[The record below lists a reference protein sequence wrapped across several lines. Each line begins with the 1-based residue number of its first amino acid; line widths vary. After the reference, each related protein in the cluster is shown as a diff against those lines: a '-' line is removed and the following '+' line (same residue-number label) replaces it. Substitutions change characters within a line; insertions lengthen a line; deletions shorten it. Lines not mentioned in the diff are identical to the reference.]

1 VLYVV
6 GYERL
11 RASGGCGRT
20 LVTGDAITMPRLK
33 LLAAAALFGLTTA
46 ASAEVTLTLSSW
58 VPPAHLLT
66 RAQAD
71 WCGEV
76 SKATEGR
83 IKCNVLTK
91 AVAPPPATFDAVRD
105 GLADLSFGVHGYTPG
120 RYLLTKIAE
129 MPFLGD
135 NAIATSVAYERIY
148 EKYLAKFDEHRGLK
162 VITVFTHGP
171 GVIFNNKRP
180 IRTMADLDGIKFRVG
195 GGVVNDVGKAIGANM
210 TLKPAPQSYE
220 LLSAGVVDGTWFP
233 DESII
238 SFKLD
243 KLVKYRTALPGGL
256 YNTSFA
262 LVMNPA
268 TWNKIPKADQ
278 AIIEKMS
285 GEWAARFIGKYWDD
299 MDIKSRAAQQVA
311 GVETVTADAKFI
323 ADFKAKTAP
332 IEAEWVKEAEAK
344 GLKNAAAVLKEF
356 RAEIAKLQ

>member
-1 VLYVV
+1 
-6 GYERL
+6 
-11 RASGGCGRT
+11 
-20 LVTGDAITMPRLK
+20 MPRITSTALLGGA
-33 LLAAAALFGLTTA
+33 LLALSTGAFAD
-46 ASAEVTLTLSSW
+46 VTLTLSSW

-76 SKATEGR
+76 SKATDGR
-83 IKCNVLTK
+83 IKCNVLPK
-91 AVAPPPATFDAVRD
+91 SVAPAPATFDAVRD
-105 GLADLSFGVHGYTPG
+105 GLADVSFGVHGYTPG

-135 NAIATSVAYERIY
+135 SAIATSVAYQRIY
-148 EKYLAKFDEHRGLK
+148 QKYLAKLDEHRGLH

-180 IRTMADLDGIKFRVG
+180 VRTLADLDGIKFRVG
-195 GGVVNDVGKAIGANM
+195 GGVVNDIGKAIGANM
-210 TLKPAPQSYE
+210 TLKPANQAYE
-220 LLSAGVVDGTWFP
+220 LLSSGVVDGTWFP
-233 DESII
+233 DESIV
-238 SFKLD
+238 SFKLE

-268 TWNKIPKADQ
+268 TWAKIPKADQ

-299 MDIKSRAAQQVA
+299 MDTKSRAAQQVA
-311 GVETVTADAKFI
+311 GIESTTADAKFV

-332 IEAEWVKEAEAK
+332 VEAEWVKEAEAK
-344 GLKNAAAVLKEF
+344 GLKNAAGVLKEF
-356 RAEIAKLQ
+356 RSEIAKLQ